1 MKIDENS
8 SPPERAYTARHSK
21 NRVRDSP
28 QEPHKAA
35 DTPASPWQTV
45 TGYLKKLRFKRRVFG
60 GVDEADVWRKIE
72 KLNGLYEDALRAERL
87 RYDALLEQQRKECLS
102 GEGRLEN
109 E

>member
-1 MKIDENS
+1 MK
-8 SPPERAYTARHSK
+8 
-21 NRVRDSP
+21 RVRDGP
-28 QEPHKAA
+28 QEPDKAA
-35 DTPASPWQTV
+35 DTPDSPWQTV
-45 TGYLKKLRFKRRVFG
+45 TGYLKKLRFKRRAFG